1 MSTEELVS
9 GVLEGL
15 KLNALDLS
23 ALFRTAL
30 LILAGVVV
38 IRVLLRIVD
47 RMLSRSQNLGSVGG
61 YIRSVVRIALW
72 FLLVLVVADSL
83 GIPVASMIALL
94 SVAGL
99 AISLALQNTLSNLA
113 GGIMILVSKPFEVGD
128 YVEADGVG
136 GTVISIG
143 LAYSTLATVDNK
155 EIFIPNSQV
164 AAAKI
169 INYTKLGKRRGELTF
184 SASYDAPTE
193 TVKQALGEV
202 LAQFPQILEDPAPS
216 IWISKYGASSIE
228 YVVRMWTAA
237 GDYWDVD
244 RLDWYYD
251 RWIDN
256 GAEAWYREATAYAL
270 DNSLILPFGRSFEG
284 GEVLNRGQFVA
295 ILSRL
300 EGIDRD
306 AVEQTGQF
314 TDVTAADYFAP
325 AVYWA
330 SASGVVEGT
339 MTTPFDMRV
348 QNNIDRFSLV
358 IDTVKRLPQ
367 LGNRGAYLVQKMN
380 DKLVEHRQ
388 YIRDNGIDLPEV
400 RNWKW
405 EG

>member
-113 GGIMILVSKPFEVGD
+113 GGHHDP
-128 YVEADGVG
+128 GVQALRGGGLCGGGRGG

-155 EIFIPNSQV
+155 EIF
-164 AAAKI
+164 
-169 INYTKLGKRRGELTF
+169 Y
-184 SASYDAPTE
+184 
-193 TVKQALGEV
+193 
-202 LAQFPQILEDPAPS
+202 PQQP
-216 IWISKYGASSIE
+216 
-228 YVVRMWTAA
+228 
-237 GDYWDVD
+237 
-244 RLDWYYD
+244 
-251 RWIDN
+251 
-256 GAEAWYREATAYAL
+256 
-270 DNSLILPFGRSFEG
+270 G
-284 GEVLNRGQFVA
+284 GGGQ
-295 ILSRL
+295 
-300 EGIDRD
+300 DH
-306 AVEQTGQF
+306 
-314 TDVTAADYFAP
+314 
-325 AVYWA
+325 
-330 SASGVVEGT
+330 
-339 MTTPFDMRV
+339 
-348 QNNIDRFSLV
+348 
-358 IDTVKRLPQ
+358 Q
-367 LGNRGAYLVQKMN
+367 L
-380 DKLVEHRQ
+380 
-388 YIRDNGIDLPEV
+388 
-400 RNWKW
+400 
-405 EG
+405 

>member
-169 INYTKLGKRRGELTF
+169 INYTKLGKRRVELTF
-184 SASYDAPTE
+184 SASYDA
-193 TVKQALGEV
+193 L
-202 LAQFPQILEDPAPS
+202 
-216 IWISKYGASSIE
+216 
-228 YVVRMWTAA
+228 R
-237 GDYWDVD
+237 
-244 RLDWYYD
+244 R
-251 RWIDN
+251 
-256 GAEAWYREATAYAL
+256 
-270 DNSLILPFGRSFEG
+270 
-284 GEVLNRGQFVA
+284 
-295 ILSRL
+295 
-300 EGIDRD
+300 
-306 AVEQTGQF
+306 
-314 TDVTAADYFAP
+314 
-325 AVYWA
+325 
-330 SASGVVEGT
+330 
-339 MTTPFDMRV
+339 
-348 QNNIDRFSLV
+348 
-358 IDTVKRLPQ
+358 
-367 LGNRGAYLVQKMN
+367 
-380 DKLVEHRQ
+380 
-388 YIRDNGIDLPEV
+388 
-400 RNWKW
+400 
-405 EG
+405 

>member
-143 LAYSTLATVDNK
+143 LAYSTLATVD
-155 EIFIPNSQV
+155 PNSQV

-169 INYTKLGKRRGELTF
+169 INYTKLGKRRVELTF

-228 YVVRMWTAA
+228 YVVRVWTAA
-237 GDYWDVD
+237 GDYWDV
-244 RLDWYYD
+244 YY
-251 RWIDN
+251 
-256 GAEAWYREATAYAL
+256 GVM
-270 DNSLILPFGRSFEG
+270 EG
-284 GEVLNRGQFVA
+284 VRPAFQRHGIQMTYDHLNVH
-295 ILSRL
+295 LL
-300 EGIDRD
+300 E
-306 AVEQTGQF
+306 
-314 TDVTAADYFAP
+314 
-325 AVYWA
+325 
-330 SASGVVEGT
+330 
-339 MTTPFDMRV
+339 
-348 QNNIDRFSLV
+348 
-358 IDTVKRLPQ
+358 K
-367 LGNRGAYLVQKMN
+367 
-380 DKLVEHRQ
+380 
-388 YIRDNGIDLPEV
+388 
-400 RNWKW
+400 
-405 EG
+405 

>member
-136 GTVISIG
+136 GTIAAVDLS
-143 LAYSTLATVDNK
+143 YTTFVTVDNK
-155 EIFIPNSQV
+155 EIFVPNSQLS
-164 AAAKI
+164 AAKI
-169 INYTKLGKRRGELTF
+169 VNYSALGRRRVELTVN
-184 SASYDAPTE
+184 ASYDAPTQ
-193 TVKQALGEV
+193 TVKEAIQEV
-202 LAQFPQILEDPAPS
+202 LDAIPQIQPDPAPA
-216 IWISKYGASSIE
+216 IWLSAYQSSSIQ
-228 YVVRMWTAA
+228 YVVRVWTAA
-237 GDYWDVD
+237 GDYWDV
-244 RLDWYYD
+244 YYA
-251 RWIDN
+251 IQE
-256 GAEAWYREATAYAL
+256 GLRESFTRHGIEMTYDHL
-270 DNSLILPFGRSFEG
+270 NVHILER
-284 GEVLNRGQFVA
+284 
-295 ILSRL
+295 
-300 EGIDRD
+300 
-306 AVEQTGQF
+306 
-314 TDVTAADYFAP
+314 
-325 AVYWA
+325 
-330 SASGVVEGT
+330 
-339 MTTPFDMRV
+339 
-348 QNNIDRFSLV
+348 
-358 IDTVKRLPQ
+358 
-367 LGNRGAYLVQKMN
+367 
-380 DKLVEHRQ
+380 
-388 YIRDNGIDLPEV
+388 
-400 RNWKW
+400 
-405 EG
+405 

>member
-128 YVEADGVG
+128 YVEADGVW

-169 INYTKLGKRRGELTF
+169 INYTKLGKRRVELTF

-228 YVVRMWTAA
+228 YVVRVWTAA
-237 GDYWDVD
+237 GDYWDV
-244 RLDWYYD
+244 YY
-251 RWIDN
+251 
-256 GAEAWYREATAYAL
+256 GVM
-270 DNSLILPFGRSFEG
+270 EG
-284 GEVLNRGQFVA
+284 VRPAFQRHGIQMTYDHLNVH
-295 ILSRL
+295 LL
-300 EGIDRD
+300 E
-306 AVEQTGQF
+306 
-314 TDVTAADYFAP
+314 
-325 AVYWA
+325 
-330 SASGVVEGT
+330 
-339 MTTPFDMRV
+339 
-348 QNNIDRFSLV
+348 
-358 IDTVKRLPQ
+358 K
-367 LGNRGAYLVQKMN
+367 
-380 DKLVEHRQ
+380 
-388 YIRDNGIDLPEV
+388 
-400 RNWKW
+400 
-405 EG
+405 

>member
-143 LAYSTLATVDNK
+143 LAYSTRHRGQQ

-169 INYTKLGKRRGELTF
+169 INYTKLGKRRVELTF

-228 YVVRMWTAA
+228 YVVRVWTAA
-237 GDYWDVD
+237 GDYWDV
-244 RLDWYYD
+244 YY
-251 RWIDN
+251 
-256 GAEAWYREATAYAL
+256 GVM
-270 DNSLILPFGRSFEG
+270 EG
-284 GEVLNRGQFVA
+284 VRPAFQRHGIQMTYDHLNVH
-295 ILSRL
+295 LL
-300 EGIDRD
+300 E
-306 AVEQTGQF
+306 
-314 TDVTAADYFAP
+314 
-325 AVYWA
+325 
-330 SASGVVEGT
+330 
-339 MTTPFDMRV
+339 
-348 QNNIDRFSLV
+348 
-358 IDTVKRLPQ
+358 K
-367 LGNRGAYLVQKMN
+367 
-380 DKLVEHRQ
+380 
-388 YIRDNGIDLPEV
+388 
-400 RNWKW
+400 
-405 EG
+405 